1 MTGQASLTRARRT
14 RPPGPAAAEF
24 LADCRVRRSRI
35 HGLGLFTCR
44 AIGRRRK
51 LGELS
56 GELRRLPLARQQHQQ
71 REVIQLVEFS
81 RRWAL
86 DLTRGNAFRHLNHS
100 CQANCYLRVI
110 RRRIEVYSRGAIP
123 AGAELTVDY
132 GETMHRGGM
141 ACMCG
146 LPGCRARI

>member
-1 MTGQASLTRARRT
+1 MATT
-14 RPPGPAAAEF
+14 AAAAAF
-24 LADCRVRRSRI
+24 LAGCRVRRSRI

-86 DLTRGNAFRHLNHS
+86 DLTGGNAFRHLNHS
-100 CQANCYLRVI
+100 CRANCYLRVI

-141 ACMCG
+141 ACGCG
-146 LPGCRARI
+146 QPGCRALI